1 MGIRILQTCLF
12 AGTACVLA
20 WIAAPSQATAQ
31 DAVVACHTQQQIEQ
45 LVRDKG
51 QIMPD
56 GCRNIWI
63 RTVNRPTGDLCVLD
77 ISQTNGG
84 ITGAIVEATTDT
96 QWWVRCRDLERR

>member
-1 MGIRILQTCLF
+1 MATRILQTCLF
-12 AGTACVLA
+12 ACAACAVA
-20 WIAAPSQATAQ
+20 WIASPSPASAQ

-56 GCRNIWI
+56 GCRNIRI
-63 RTVNRPTGDLCVLD
+63 RTVNQPTGDLCVLD

-84 ITGAIVEATTDT
+84 ITGAIVAATTDT
-96 QWWVRCRDLERR
+96 DWWVRCRDLERR